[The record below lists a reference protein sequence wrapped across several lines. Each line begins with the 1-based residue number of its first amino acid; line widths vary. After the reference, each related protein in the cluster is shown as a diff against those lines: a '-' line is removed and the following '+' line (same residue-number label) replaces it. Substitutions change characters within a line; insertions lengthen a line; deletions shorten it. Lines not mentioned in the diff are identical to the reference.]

1 MIENEKFYL
10 KDQVKQVLKGEQT
23 SIGKLKYQKKHKM
36 TNFTLHKAI
45 FNWVSKV
52 IRDCISIILPRYVIC
67 PENSRRS
74 LNQLDAKLKPI
85 RIDRPRLS
93 AL

>member
-1 MIENEKFYL
+1 MNLGKKENSCHRMIENEKFYL

-45 FNWVSKV
+45 FN
-52 IRDCISIILPRYVIC
+52 
-67 PENSRRS
+67 
-74 LNQLDAKLKPI
+74 
-85 RIDRPRLS
+85 
-93 AL
+93 